1 MPTSAG
7 HDRQSGRDADT
18 LIRKRSWEPARE
30 PPERTLSLDAG
41 LRRTARRRRLHAT
54 NQFEPGSKFGGY
66 LWIRRFRR
74 GSGAAT
80 RAATP
85 SDNSGLAPTRPAA
98 EALLLRITRTDLN
111 GFASTEPA
119 F

>member
-41 LRRTARRRRLHAT
+41 IRRTARRHRLHAT

-66 LWIRRFRR
+66 LRIRR
-74 GSGAAT
+74 SGNLHPVPGHQGDLSPRSQPCPP
-80 RAATP
+80 RACKQ
-85 SDNSGLAPTRPAA
+85 GY
-98 EALLLRITRTDLN
+98 LR
-111 GFASTEPA
+111 
-119 F
+119 